1 MLDKS
6 KTLNFV
12 ITINDVFTYKTIT
25 AMPDKYYSDEILSS
39 YDKSFA
45 ELEKIEQELEN
56 PEISVDRLSELADRS
71 LPLIRSCKSKLLEAQ
86 ENVDKILKEV
96 ESNDQK

>member
-1 MLDKS
+1 MS
-6 KTLNFV
+6 
-12 ITINDVFTYKTIT
+12 
-25 AMPDKYYSDEILSS
+25 AADKYYSDEFLGS

>member
-1 MLDKS
+1 MPQYRALS
-6 KTLNFV
+6 TL
-12 ITINDVFTYKTIT
+12 KTIV
-25 AMPDKYYSDEILSS
+25 AMPDKYYSDEILAS

-56 PEISVDRLSELADRS
+56 PEISVDRLSELAERS

-86 ENVDKILKEV
+86 DHVDKILKEAETV
-96 ESNDQK
+96 EQ

>member
-1 MLDKS
+1 MS
-6 KTLNFV
+6 
-12 ITINDVFTYKTIT
+12 
-25 AMPDKYYSDEILSS
+25 AADKYYSDEILGS

-56 PEISVDRLSELADRS
+56 PEISVDKLSELADRS

-86 ENVDKILKEV
+86 EEKEAALPSELTGEIDDILGIRPEEAEEPAEEA
-96 ESNDQK
+96 ESEE